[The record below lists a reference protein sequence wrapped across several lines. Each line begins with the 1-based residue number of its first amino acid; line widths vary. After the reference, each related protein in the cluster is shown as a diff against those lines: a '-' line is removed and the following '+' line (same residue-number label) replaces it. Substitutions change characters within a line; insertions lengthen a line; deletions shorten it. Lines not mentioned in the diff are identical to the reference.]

1 MSATSKP
8 LHPQQQQI
16 GAVYAKSILFAAKA
30 NNELEEVVAELDS
43 LGEDVLQKQPRLIGV
58 LGSTRVSFAE
68 KSAFIDRIFSGRS
81 TTSLV
86 NFLKV
91 VCRHGRF
98 DCIQA
103 IVSETRRLYN
113 DEIGVVDVSITSSS
127 ELESASVDR
136 IVEKLEAAIGKKVNL
151 TALIDEQ
158 LLGGLQIRV
167 GDTVFDGSIQAQL
180 ERVRKSTVQNS
191 VEKIRAQFDRFAS
204 VL

>member
-16 GAVYAKSILFAAKA
+16 GAVYAKSILFAAKGS
-30 NNELEEVVAELDS
+30 NELEEVVAELDS
-43 LGEDVLQKQPRLIGV
+43 LGEDVLLKQPKLTDV
-58 LGSTRVSFAE
+58 LGSTRVSFSE
-68 KSAFIDRIFSGRS
+68 KSALIDKVFSGRS
-81 TTSLV
+81 TKSLV

-91 VCRHGRF
+91 ICQHGRF

-113 DEIGVVDVSITSSS
+113 DEIGVVDVLITS
-127 ELESASVDR
+127 ASDLDSTAIER
-136 IVEKLEAAIGKKVNL
+136 IVEKLESVIKKKVNL
-151 TALIDEQ
+151 TTLVDSQ

-167 GDTVFDGSIQAQL
+167 GDTVFDGSLQAQL
-180 ERVRKSTVQNS
+180 ERIRRATVQNS

-204 VL
+204 IS